1 MAEMVLRQMKLILFL
16 ITLLLAGGSAAYG
29 SDLTVYVGGMVPGRI
44 TLNNART
51 ALEGSPVVGL
61 RFANNFA
68 RVIGFEHTLAYS
80 PDFLKPE
87 DSATIQNVKG
97 IIYNSNLV
105 LNIPVNGV
113 TPYFTFGLGVIA
125 PFGSDASLLF
135 GTKFA
140 VNYGGGLKF
149 NNLLGPLGLRFDARG
164 YTATNVLSR
173 NLRIFELSGGLF
185 FSFGW

>member
-1 MAEMVLRQMKLILFL
+1 MVLRQTKQIVLLIA
-16 ITLLLAGGSAAYG
+16 LLSAGAGAAYA
-29 SDLTVYVGGMVPGRI
+29 SDLTLYAGGLVPGRI

-87 DSATIQNVKG
+87 GSPTLQDVKG

-105 LNIPVNGV
+105 LNVPLSGA
-113 TPYFTFGLGVIA
+113 TPYVTFGLGVIA

-149 NNLLGPLGLRFDARG
+149 HNLVGPLGLRFDARG
-164 YTATNVLSR
+164 YTATNVFSR